1 MNFSIKGR
9 SIGPDHPPFIIAEMS
24 GNHNQSL
31 DRALQIVEAAAYAGV
46 DAIKLQ
52 TYTADTMTINSRSK
66 GFQIDSQNSSPWNN
80 RYLYDLYEEA
90 HTPWEWHQNIMEYAR
105 SKDLICFSSP
115 FDDLSIDFLEALNV
129 PAYKIASFENNHL
142 PLISKAAQTGK
153 PLIIST
159 GMANLGEIENAVN
172 VAQQNGCE
180 YLTLLKCT
188 STYPSLPSNSNILTI
203 PHLKD
208 SFNVNVGLSDHTL
221 GIGVA
226 LASIALGATVIEK
239 HITLSREDGG
249 IDSAFSLEPN
259 EFKDLVSESQK
270 AWQALGKIKY
280 GPTESEFQSLQFRR
294 SIYVVEDIVKGE
306 PFTRENI
313 RIIRPGD
320 GGPPSLYNDLIG
332 ILSPKSFKKST
343 PLTLD
348 KILE

>member
-1 MNFSIKGR
+1 MNFSIEER
-9 SIGPDHPPFIIAEMS
+9 SIGPNHPPFIIAEMS

-31 DRALQIVEAAAYAGV
+31 DRALQLVEAAAYAGV

-52 TYTADTMTINSRSK
+52 TYTADTMTINSKNR
-66 GFQIDSQNSSPWNN
+66 GFQIDSQTSSPWSNS
-80 RYLYDLYEEA
+80 YLYDLYEKA
-90 HTPWEWHQNIMEYAR
+90 HTPWEWHQKIIEYAR

-115 FDDLSIDFLEALNV
+115 FDDLSIDFLETLNV

-159 GMANLGEIENAVN
+159 GMASLGDIEKAVS
-172 VAQQNGCE
+172 VAQQNGCKD
-180 YLTLLKCT
+180 LTLLKCT
-188 STYPSLPSNSNILTI
+188 STYPALPCNSNILTI
-203 PHLKD
+203 PHLKN

-239 HITLSREDGG
+239 HLTLSREDGG
-249 IDSAFSLEPN
+249 VDSAFSLEPD
-259 EFKDLVSESQK
+259 EFKDLVDESQK

-280 GPTESEFQSLQFRR
+280 GPTDAEIQSLQFRR
-294 SIYVVEDIVKGE
+294 SIYVVEDIAKGE
-306 PFTRENI
+306 PFTPKNI

-332 ILSPKSFKKST
+332 ISSPKSFKKAT